1 LPQLVASSVNPLDE
15 PRDSAET
22 VQNRAP
28 AGLAPAGEGE
38 LFLARSPQAVPHVT
52 AEPQRGD
59 LLSWCRRTIGDSG
72 PAQSAAPR
80 GGIFT
85 VQMVI
90 ET

>member
-1 LPQLVASSVNPLDE
+1 VNPPDE
-15 PRDSAET
+15 PKDSAET
-22 VQNRAP
+22 VQKRAL
-28 AGLAPAGEGE
+28 AGLDPAGESE

-52 AEPQRGD
+52 AEPWSGD
-59 LLSWCRRTIGDSG
+59 LLSWCRRTIIDSG
-72 PAQSAAPR
+72 PELGAAPR